1 LLYLLHHNIEPQN
14 CGFPHAGIKYFIAIG
29 ESRKAKYNPAQN
41 AIQAVLEPF
50 SAYLLATTNTAIAGF
65 SEQSGASCRDL
76 WGRVG
81 WAGCGVGNST

>member
-1 LLYLLHHNIEPQN
+1 VCQ
-14 CGFPHAGIKYFIAIG
+14 AGLGLILKPLKKV
-29 ESRKAKYNPAQN
+29 SYNPAQN

-65 SEQSGASCRDL
+65 SEQSDASYGVL
-76 WGRVG
+76 WSRAG

>member
-1 LLYLLHHNIEPQN
+1 MDINKPTN
-14 CGFPHAGIKYFIAIG
+14 KRGKY
-29 ESRKAKYNPAQN
+29 SLAQN

-81 WAGCGVGNST
+81 WAGCEVDKYVVYST